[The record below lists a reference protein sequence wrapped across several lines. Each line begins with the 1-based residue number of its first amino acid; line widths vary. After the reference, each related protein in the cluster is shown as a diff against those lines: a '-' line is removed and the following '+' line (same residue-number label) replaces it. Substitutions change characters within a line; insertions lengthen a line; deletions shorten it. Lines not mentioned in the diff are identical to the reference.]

1 MNKKLW
7 NPRYFKK
14 KKEETDIMN
23 ITYPA
28 SFVAVCFS

>member
-7 NPRYFKK
+7 NPRYL
-14 KKEETDIMN
+14 KKEKKEIDLMN
-23 ITYPA
+23 NIYPA